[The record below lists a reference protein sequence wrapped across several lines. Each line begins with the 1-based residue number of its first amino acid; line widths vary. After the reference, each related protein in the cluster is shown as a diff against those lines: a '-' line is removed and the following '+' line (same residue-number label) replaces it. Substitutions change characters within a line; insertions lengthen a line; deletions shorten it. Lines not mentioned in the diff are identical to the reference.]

1 MSYLIHF
8 NPNHDKLG
16 RFTFSKGTPGQKN
29 LVISKYPAKSLTGK
43 KSGDDSD
50 LAFRMRKDFTEA
62 YAKSGPGKNV
72 KELNSK
78 IQKLSSEANKMTD
91 DYFKKNG
98 LSLKDIDAYTDQ
110 AFLFFDQLYEKAGF
124 SIYDNDVAHLM
135 DLGYNKKDAKKV
147 AEWMKSSIPWDSVW
161 SDKVKGF
168 VEPGG
173 VWNEEQKVYQYFDDN
188 GKVKYAI
195 G

>member
-16 RFTFSKGTPGQKN
+16 RFTFSKTSSGQN
-29 LVISKYPAKSLTGK
+29 NPVISKYPAKSLASK
-43 KSGDDSD
+43 KSDNDRD
-50 LAFRMRKDFTEA
+50 LARQMKKDFMDA

-78 IQKLSSEANKMTD
+78 TQKLSSEAYKMTD

-124 SIYDNDVAHLM
+124 SIYEDDIAHLM
-135 DLGYNKKDAKKV
+135 DLGYNKKDAKKI
-147 AEWMKSSIPWDSVW
+147 AEWMDSNIPWDYIW
-161 SDKVKGF
+161 SDKVNGF

-188 GKVKYAI
+188 GKVKYAV